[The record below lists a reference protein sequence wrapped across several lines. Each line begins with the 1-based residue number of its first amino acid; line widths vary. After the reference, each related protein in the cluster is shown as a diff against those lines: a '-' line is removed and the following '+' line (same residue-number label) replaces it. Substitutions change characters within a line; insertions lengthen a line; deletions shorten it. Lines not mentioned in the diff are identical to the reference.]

1 LSCEYFATREDAEK
15 HHDYMLKDC
24 FSDFTASN
32 KELHKDKFY
41 SKNVSKLES
50 NLFMKRYQRRK
61 RSLWRGYLKIKLFK

>member
-1 LSCEYFATREDAEK
+1 
-15 HHDYMLKDC
+15 MLKDC